1 MFLKKIGK
9 MTREQKCVDIKTEDT
24 VNTKWNVDSNIQT
37 KFAKLILRE
46 ENVSKMRVKTDTQ
59 KCVNGGKERVD
70 VEELI
75 VITSMVLLLVMRD
88 S

>member
-9 MTREQKCVDIKTEDT
+9 LKKEQKCVDIKTEDT

-46 ENVSKMRVKTDTQ
+46 ENVTNFRSRRWGSSLPGLRT
-59 KCVNGGKERVD
+59 
-70 VEELI
+70 
-75 VITSMVLLLVMRD
+75 RD
-88 S
+88 PPLSPPST